1 MNPALAYFEAASAI
15 LDHLQKTQMANIER
29 AAEICVDTIAQDG
42 LVHLFGSGHSRMFVE
57 EMYPRHGSFPG
68 FHPIVELSLTFH
80 NQIVGANGQRQ
91 AMFIEH
97 VEGLGKTILRN
108 FVLRPPDSFIVFSN
122 SGVNE
127 VVVEVALEAKR
138 LDLPVIAVVSLDHCL
153 KSAPKHSCGKR
164 LTDIADVTIDNG
176 TPAGDAMVQIE
187 GLADP
192 VGPGSTIG
200 AAAVT
205 NAIKCLV
212 ADGLT
217 RRGKPPIV
225 LTSSVLIGSEAS
237 ARQFDE
243 SYDDYRRRLLR
254 AYGG

>member
-1 MNPALAYFEAASAI
+1 
-15 LDHLQKTQMANIER
+15 
-29 AAEICVDTIAQDG
+29 
-42 LVHLFGSGHSRMFVE
+42 
-57 EMYPRHGSFPG
+57 
-68 FHPIVELSLTFH
+68 
-80 NQIVGANGQRQ
+80 
-91 AMFIEH
+91 
-97 VEGLGKTILRN
+97 
-108 FVLRPPDSFIVFSN
+108 
-122 SGVNE
+122 
-127 VVVEVALEAKR
+127 
-138 LDLPVIAVVSLDHCL
+138 
-153 KSAPKHSCGKR
+153 
-164 LTDIADVTIDNG
+164 VTIDNG

-212 ADGLT
+212 AEGLT